1 LDEEDDDG
9 DSSKEEDR
17 VNQKST
23 LSTNRAW
30 YKDRPQATSHLQPL
44 ELDDSSEDDD
54 SVPNAEPNYSQQRLD
69 SSVGSRETSASS
81 LPPNGDA
88 NWVRGDVFTSLR
100 SQRVVQKDVTIL
112 TKPANDLELVT
123 LPIDSTSGNEMPL
136 QEFDTKET
144 VSLASMK
151 HAPPIVLEK
160 ESTDE
165 NSWDFVLDDSQKPR
179 AMVNMSTKTLL
190 RDSATGLLSPSAR
203 GKEGQPGN
211 GHPSDDKDS
220 ATQFN
225 LSTNEPA
232 RSNAQTQN
240 TSQSVV
246 DEQIAMALHAAE
258 EAEIAEAREAHS
270 SQPQYELLEEA
281 RKVKVVQEH
290 EMQRSKGL
298 SSTSAVASPHFKHDF
313 AIDSEGRGVESELE
327 EDNVDWEDGEISLS
341 GTPIDDERNVE
352 WKINGGTAGSLDQC
366 HLSSN
371 AFHIDTNE
379 SLQVGVMIQKQDAT
393 HAYTTDGFSTEAAA
407 ALERAQG
414 TAANLANWAGRAFRR
429 AMNEV
434 HAASP
439 SKQAINT
446 SKPRQSLTLPI
457 VHENMHRPS
466 PYITTS
472 SRDHTAADPPQ
483 EHLILLKQAE
493 RGTTAPGS
501 SSLNFEAKMPFI
513 ATDNTVQAKTHNGV
527 EGKANELN
535 EELLVD
541 LERQY
546 SAERN
551 QRERDMETV
560 TDEMKQ
566 DIIKLLQLFGIPYVE
581 APSEAEAQC
590 AALEELGLVDGIVT
604 EDSDVFVFGGQAV
617 YKNIFEDKMYAEAYL
632 ASDAKREM
640 GLGRNAMVALA
651 MLLGSDYTD
660 GVKGTQ
666 LKPPCLHC

>member
-1 LDEEDDDG
+1 M
-9 DSSKEEDR
+9 
-17 VNQKST
+17 
-23 LSTNRAW
+23 
-30 YKDRPQATSHLQPL
+30 
-44 ELDDSSEDDD
+44 ELD
-54 SVPNAEPNYSQQRLD
+54 YSQQRLD
-69 SSVGSRETSASS
+69 SSVGFRETSASS
-81 LPPNGDA
+81 QPPNGDA
-88 NWVRGDVFTSLR
+88 NWVRGDVFASLR

-112 TKPANDLELVT
+112 TKPANALELVT

-136 QEFDTKET
+136 KEFDTKEII
-144 VSLASMK
+144 SLDSMK

-165 NSWDFVLDDSQKPR
+165 NSRDFVLDDSQKPR
-179 AMVNMSTKTLL
+179 AMVNMSIKTVL

-203 GKEGQPGN
+203 GKEGQPGD

-225 LSTNEPA
+225 LSANEPA
-232 RSNAQTQN
+232 RSNAQTKN
-240 TSQSVV
+240 TPQSVV
-246 DEQIAMALHAAE
+246 DKQIAMVLHAAE
-258 EAEIAEAREAHS
+258 EAELAEAREAYS
-270 SQPQYELLEEA
+270 SQPQDKMLEEA

-290 EMQRSKGL
+290 KMQRSEGL
-298 SSTSAVASPHFKHDF
+298 SSTSTAASPQYNHDF
-313 AIDSEGRGVESELE
+313 AIDSDVRDVESEVE
-327 EDNVDWEDGEISLS
+327 EDNVDWEDGETSLS
-341 GTPIDDERNVE
+341 GTPVDERNVE
-352 WKINGGTAGSLDQC
+352 WKDNGGSTGSSDQC

-371 AFHIDTNE
+371 AFHTDINE
-379 SLQVGVMIQKQDAT
+379 SLQVGTAIQKQDAT
-393 HAYTTDGFSTEAAA
+393 QAYTADGFSTEAAA

-439 SKQAINT
+439 SKQAITT

-457 VHENMHRPS
+457 LHENRHRLF
-466 PYITTS
+466 PYTPTS
-472 SRDHTAADPPQ
+472 SRDHTATDLPK
-483 EHLILLKQAE
+483 EHLILLKQGE
-493 RGTTAPGS
+493 RGTTTPES
-501 SSLNFEAKMPFI
+501 SSLTFEAKMPFI
-513 ATDNTVQAKTHNGV
+513 DTDNTVQAFANNGV
-527 EGKANELN
+527 EAKATVTEVNDK
-535 EELLVD
+535 LLLD
-541 LERQY
+541 LEKQY

-551 QRERDMETV
+551 QRERYMETV
-560 TDEMKQ
+560 TDEMKEE
-566 DIIKLLQLFGIPYVE
+566 IIKLLQLFGIPYVE

-604 EDSDVFVFGGQAV
+604 EDSDVFVFGGQVV

-666 LKPPCLHC
+666 SKPPCLHC